1 MTLVPYDDMTKIPE
15 CLVMAGGIK
24 KTYLWESI
32 QFVVNIMKNLERDIR
47 INKNNFIFLKFHITF
62 H

>member
-1 MTLVPYDDMTKIPE
+1 MTLVPYDDMTKTPE
-15 CLVMAGGIK
+15 CLVMPGGIK
-24 KTYLWESI
+24 NTYLWESI